1 MMDKKIWQSKTFW
14 ANVVA
19 LVAALLPPV
28 RDLLTQMGWSTE
40 IVVSLIAVVNIVLR
54 FVTKQPIKVK

>member
-1 MMDKKIWQSKTFW
+1 MDKKIWQSKTFW